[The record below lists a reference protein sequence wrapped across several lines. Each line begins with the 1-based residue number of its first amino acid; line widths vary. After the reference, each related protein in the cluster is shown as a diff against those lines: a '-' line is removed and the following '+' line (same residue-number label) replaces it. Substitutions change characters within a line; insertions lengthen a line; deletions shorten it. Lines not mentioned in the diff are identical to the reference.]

1 MEDLLESGHVFA
13 GRYRVQRLIARG
25 GMGAVYAAE
34 QLATDLPVALKVL
47 YPHILRSPDSIEKF
61 QLEAKVAGRVNSEH
75 IVRVFDAGYDR
86 TTRLPFLV
94 MELLRGQELKSL
106 VDRGGPL
113 TPEAVVEYIRQVASG
128 LERAHRHMNRD
139 GNHKPIIHRDLKP
152 ENLFLTR
159 RENGEPVVKIL
170 DFGLAKVLGDSA
182 HVSQDVKGTPLFMA
196 YEQAAGVEL
205 CPETDIWSLGLTT
218 FYLLTGRNYWKTAS
232 TPRSSMA
239 SLFGEILTLPLVTP
253 TERIRE
259 LGAEPNWPPAFDAWF
274 LRCLDR
280 DPKMRFHS
288 AKAAAIEL
296 AQALGAQAGSGTT
309 SSAPRLGRTV
319 AGTDHLGATSPSGDL
334 ARPTGDRTLP
344 SGTQLSDETQSSGS
358 SDVELP
364 MRWGSRRPEEKRARP
379 LPMILGGLAVI
390 ALFWLGFTGLGPPRP
405 EDPEPSPRPQ
415 TATPAPTENAQPAPP
430 PTPTAPAA
438 EAALIPSV
446 SAEPSPAPLP
456 SEPLAKK
463 EKTERPVRKSSTIAP
478 SAPPPQQK
486 PSETPPP
493 ETETAPPTPVPAPSR
508 PLPDPYSERYK

>member
-113 TPEAVVEYIRQVASG
+113 SPEAVVEYIRQVASG

-139 GNHKPIIHRDLKP
+139 GHHKPIIHRDLKP

-159 RENGEPVVKIL
+159 RESGEPVVKIL

-205 CPETDIWSLGLTT
+205 CPETD
-218 FYLLTGRNYWKTAS
+218 
-232 TPRSSMA
+232 
-239 SLFGEILTLPLVTP
+239 
-253 TERIRE
+253 
-259 LGAEPNWPPAFDAWF
+259 
-274 LRCLDR
+274 
-280 DPKMRFHS
+280 
-288 AKAAAIEL
+288 
-296 AQALGAQAGSGTT
+296 
-309 SSAPRLGRTV
+309 
-319 AGTDHLGATSPSGDL
+319 
-334 ARPTGDRTLP
+334 
-344 SGTQLSDETQSSGS
+344 
-358 SDVELP
+358 
-364 MRWGSRRPEEKRARP
+364 
-379 LPMILGGLAVI
+379 
-390 ALFWLGFTGLGPPRP
+390 
-405 EDPEPSPRPQ
+405 
-415 TATPAPTENAQPAPP
+415 
-430 PTPTAPAA
+430 
-438 EAALIPSV
+438 
-446 SAEPSPAPLP
+446 
-456 SEPLAKK
+456 
-463 EKTERPVRKSSTIAP
+463 RKS
-478 SAPPPQQK
+478 
-486 PSETPPP
+486 
-493 ETETAPPTPVPAPSR
+493 VV
-508 PLPDPYSERYK
+508 